1 MDATKNGKSHRTP
14 LENWDLVVRLK
25 IREKRNTGLEEM
37 SREWTNLRELS
48 TWCGEVP
55 CSMHP
60 APNTGCNRVV
70 QKPRCCPKVKCEA
83 NQWSMLGTRL
93 LPSVCPGTFPS
104 RSQSS
109 NCSRVFGLNYAI
121 LSTPFTLSHHP
132 RESWRRLEHS

>member
-25 IREKRNTGLEEM
+25 IREKRNTGLEEI

-60 APNTGCNRVV
+60 CTQHRL
-70 QKPRCCPKVKCEA
+70 QQSSTKVKV
-83 NQWSMLGTRL
+83 L
-93 LPSVCPGTFPS
+93 
-104 RSQSS
+104 SQSVRLTS
-109 NCSRVFGLNYAI
+109 GQCSALASFPPPALVHSPPGLSPPTV
-121 LSTPFTLSHHP
+121 LESLVSTMQSSQHHSP
-132 RESWRRLEHS
+132 SPIIHGNPGGD